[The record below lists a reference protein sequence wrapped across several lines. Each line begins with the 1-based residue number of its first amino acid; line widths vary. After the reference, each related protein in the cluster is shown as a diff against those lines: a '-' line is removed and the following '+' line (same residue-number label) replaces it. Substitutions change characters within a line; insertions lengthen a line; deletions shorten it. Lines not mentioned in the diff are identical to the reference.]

1 MKLRTPSPAMIVACL
16 ALLLALTGTA
26 VASTLI
32 TGASIKDNT
41 VSSLDVTNGTLKS
54 VDVKDNSLGSV
65 DVQNGSLR
73 AIDFAPGQLSSGPAG
88 PPGPPGAPGQQGQ
101 QGAPGLSGLELLPD
115 LYISAF
121 SRFSITVSNRGN
133 ATAGTSV
140 LSITNVGTFTIR
152 TLAPGASVTFSW
164 STCRVAIYT
173 AVVDRGNDVRESDE
187 TNNSS
192 THRNTCPL
200 GVVVP

>member
-1 MKLRTPSPAMIVACL
+1 MIVACL

-101 QGAPGLSGLELLPD
+101 QGQQGAPGLSGLELVTAN
-115 LYISAF
+115 SA
-121 SRFSITVSNRGN
+121 SNSASAKLIDVACPAGKKVVGGGAHIWDAGSFAALDESYPTSATTWR
-133 ATAGTSV
+133 ATAYEV
-140 LSITNVGTFTIR
+140 NVTGLNWHLTAYA
-152 TLAPGASVTFSW
+152 LCAN
-164 STCRVAIYT
+164 VA
-173 AVVDRGNDVRESDE
+173 A
-187 TNNSS
+187 
-192 THRNTCPL
+192 
-200 GVVVP
+200 